1 MKKTLRMSRNADVYN
16 THEILIYMDENMR
29 WRPSQNIHYP
39 TNTSPRKRKFKMSF
53 KRTPKGYNH

>member
-1 MKKTLRMSRNADVYN
+1 MSRNADVYN